1 MMDLSLDLSQTIIL
15 LAVLIYIVLLSMIGN
30 KYHKHL
36 AYIQKLKLKYKHKR
50 INDQTF
56 SNELKIKT
64 KEVDILKK
72 KSYLLF
78 SITGLTHL
86 IICIITESNFLGALI
101 PLFIFTFILVGIY
114 WLKGSGVTDSLKNLP
129 GSDSMRL

>member
-1 MMDLSLDLSQTIIL
+1 MMDLTLDLCQTIIL
-15 LAVLIYIVLLSMIGN
+15 LAVLNYIILLSVVGN

-36 AYIQKLKLKYKHKR
+36 AYIQKLKLKCKHKR

-56 SNELKIKT
+56 SKELKTKT
-64 KEVDILKK
+64 KEVVHLKK

-86 IICIITESNFLGALI
+86 ILCIITKTNFLGALI
-101 PLFIFTFILVGIY
+101 PLLIFTFILAGIY